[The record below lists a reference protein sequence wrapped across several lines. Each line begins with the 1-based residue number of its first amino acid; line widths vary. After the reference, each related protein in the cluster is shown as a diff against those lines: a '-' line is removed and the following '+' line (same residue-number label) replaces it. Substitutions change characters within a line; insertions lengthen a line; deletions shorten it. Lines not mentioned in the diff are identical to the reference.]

1 MCNQLW
7 LKDIK
12 SVWWL
17 ECEIKKWNDKEINTH
32 SFDSHSQQNINKLL
46 IILIK
51 FNILYLL
58 REKTNSNCGHNYCH
72 NFFFPSQS
80 CVYDHI

>member
-32 SFDSHSQQNINKLL
+32 SFDSHSQQIINNINKIQYSLF
-46 IILIK
+46 IERENK
-51 FNILYLL
+51 FKLW
-58 REKTNSNCGHNYCH
+58 
-72 NFFFPSQS
+72 P
-80 CVYDHI
+80 